1 MLGSGIHFAR
11 AAFDFLGC
19 PSQIAVI
26 AGFILAVVQE
36 RRRIVTVRHNALVA
50 SLAVIAGMAIGS
62 ANAQEKY
69 KTTFNMSWL
78 PQGSVAGFL
87 VAIDKGYYAAEG
99 LDVNAVRGFGGLR
112 TINEIDQGLF
122 EFGYGNPDGVIL
134 NRTKGGKTK
143 LVGSVNATNPG
154 GICFVEGRINPKNVA
169 DLKGLTLG
177 AAAGTPVTATFP
189 ALLKLNKLPADHIKM
204 VQLQGSVIY
213 SALVDG
219 SINFYECWLGSGKPI
234 LEHQARKQNLK
245 IGFLSYEDM
254 DLKTMGSG
262 LATTEALIEKR
273 PDIVQKFVKASY
285 RGYADL
291 LKNPEEGADI
301 VKKMFAES
309 DRAVVLDQIHDINK
323 LVKGPGT
330 DKNGLGWIDPGRAD
344 ETIKFMGLAY
354 QDVAGKITADDIYTN
369 KFIQAK

>member
-1 MLGSGIHFAR
+1 M
-11 AAFDFLGC
+11 
-19 PSQIAVI
+19 
-26 AGFILAVVQE
+26 
-36 RRRIVTVRHNALVA
+36 LVA
-50 SLAVIAGMAIGS
+50 SLAMIACMAVGS

-134 NRTKGGKTK
+134 NRTKGGKTRI
-143 LVGSVNATNPG
+143 VGAVNATNPG

-169 DLKGLTLG
+169 DLKGLVLG

-219 SINFYECWLGSGKPI
+219 TINFYECWHGSGTPI
-234 LEHQARKQNLK
+234 LEHQARAQNLK

-254 DLKTMGSG
+254 GLQTIGSG
-262 LATTEALIEKR
+262 IATTEAMIEKR
-273 PDIVQKFVKASY
+273 PEIVQKFVKATY
-285 RGYADL
+285 RGYEFL
-291 LKNPEEGADI
+291 QKNPEESADI
-301 VKKMFAES
+301 VKKMFSES

-323 LVKGPGT
+323 LIKGPGA

-344 ETIKFMGLAY
+344 ATIKFMALAY
-354 QDVAGKITADDIYTN
+354 DNVGGKISADDLYTN
-369 KFIQAK
+369 QFIKAK